1 MSGFEKIMSR
11 LGFGKAETKEVR
23 NEKTNQEEVS
33 SGIAGDNVDR
43 QETEPVDESKNETA
57 EKEQIDSSNEE
68 SEETVENDGKA
79 HIYNL
84 IIVDESGSM
93 NHLREATLSGINETI
108 GTIRNVQKE
117 FSETQEHN
125 LTLVTFD
132 SDSNRPD
139 VRTLI
144 DCQPINEI
152 GEFKDYMPNGCTPLY
167 DAMGQS
173 LTRLHNRIKKDA
185 DASAVVTV
193 LTDGLENASREWR
206 ADALRRLI
214 EQLKE
219 EGWSFSYMGS
229 AHNVKEVTD
238 LLAIENVVEF
248 SHDNLGAGSTWG
260 RELSSRRAYFGKM
273 HLMYRE
279 SPYMTMEDK
288 MERKRQFAREYY
300 GPRVAPDKIE
310 SLESNEIFVFGSNAS
325 GYHGGGAAAFA
336 MHKFGAIWGQ
346 GEGLQG
352 QCYAIPTMEG
362 MDNMKAAIE
371 RFTQFADQH
380 PELRFLVTRVGC
392 GIAGYS
398 VREVA
403 PLFKGCISLEN
414 VALPSDFWDVLGL
427 KLDL

>member
-1 MSGFEKIMSR
+1 MSGLGKFMSR
-11 LGFGKAETKEVR
+11 LGLRTNKADEIAD
-23 NEKTNQEEVS
+23 EK
-33 SGIAGDNVDR
+33 AGRTV
-43 QETEPVDESKNETA
+43 TEDVQTQSAAEPQDQATA
-57 EKEQIDSSNEE
+57 EKKGGTN
-68 SEETVENDGKA
+68 GKA

-93 NHLREATLSGINETI
+93 GHLREVTLSGINETI
-108 GTIRNVQKE
+108 GTIRSAQKE
-117 FSETQEHN
+117 FAETQEHN

-132 SDSNRPD
+132 SGPNRPD

-173 LTRLHNRIKKDA
+173 LTRLHGKIKNDS
-185 DASAVVTV
+185 DASVVVTV

-206 ADALRRLI
+206 ADGLRRLI
-214 EQLKE
+214 EQLKK

-229 AHNVKEVTD
+229 AHDVKEVTD
-238 LLAIENVVEF
+238 LLSIDNVVEF

-260 RELSSRRAYFGKM
+260 RERSSRRAYYQKM
-273 HLMYRE
+273 NAMYAA
-279 SPYMTMEDK
+279 SPNMDFEEK

-300 GPRVAPDKIE
+300 GPRVAPDDIRT
-310 SLESNEIFVFGSNAS
+310 LEANEIFVFGSNAG

-336 MHKFGAIWGQ
+336 MRSFGAVWGQ

-352 QCYAIPTMEG
+352 QSYAIPTMEG
-362 MDNMKAAIE
+362 MESMKAAID
-371 RFTQFADQH
+371 RFTQFAEAH
-380 PELRFLVTRVGC
+380 SELRFLVTRIGC

-398 VREVA
+398 IRDVA
-403 PLFKGCISLEN
+403 PLFKDCIGLEN

-427 KLDL
+427 KLDI